1 MTQVDHIPS
10 TIDTM
15 QVAGAFAA
23 LKAAFQTDPTYAWE
37 WQCALAESQRAVGVD
52 PKPAYQGAAH
62 FLYKHFG
69 VNVTSMQEYKD
80 VMHVW
85 K

>member
-1 MTQVDHIPS
+1 MTPDNIPS

-15 QVAGAFAA
+15 QITGAFTA
-23 LKAAFQTDPTYAWE
+23 LKAAFQADPTYAWE

-52 PKPAYQGAAH
+52 PKPAHQGAAH
-62 FLYKHFG
+62 FMLKHFG
-69 VNVTSMQEYKD
+69 VNVSAMQEYKD
-80 VMHVW
+80 VMHTW

>member
-1 MTQVDHIPS
+1 MTPDNTPS

-23 LKAAFQTDPTYAWE
+23 LKAAFQTDPGYAWE
-37 WQCALAESQRAVGVD
+37 WQCALAESQRAAGVD
-52 PKPAYQGAAH
+52 PKPAHQGAAH
-62 FLYKHFG
+62 FLYKYLG
-69 VNVTSMQEYKD
+69 VHVTAMQECKD
-80 VMHVW
+80 LMHTW